1 MLILSNDDVEKLLLI
16 EECIAVL
23 QDAYRDVAAKRALS
37 RPRSDIY
44 MPASMPDANYIFKTM
59 EGAFPSGGVVALRL
73 NSDVIRWTPYAGNIR
88 KDKQPAANGK
98 WVGLVWLFSSA
109 TGEPLAIMPDG
120 VLQRTRVGASS
131 ALAAKYMAR
140 DDAEVYG
147 LLGAGWQAGAQLM
160 AMAAVRHL
168 HEVRVFSPSRERR
181 EAFAAE
187 WSTRLRLNVRA
198 VETPAEAVAG
208 AQIVG
213 AATNALGPVL
223 DPECL
228 EPGMFLTCV
237 KRGELSGALERC
249 HRVVV
254 HTRMGSPQNYLVGL
268 GERMVSSH
276 DPLELIVKLRAGM
289 PVEES
294 DIRRTASSPANI
306 ATEPELAELVAGH
319 VKGRDGPHEITAFVN
334 NIGLGIQFAA
344 LGSLVYRRAVEAR
357 VGREIPTDWFT
368 QDVHP

>member
-1 MLILSNDDVEKLLLI
+1 MLILSNDDVEKLLVMD
-16 EECIAVL
+16 ECLTVL
-23 QDAYRDVAAKRALS
+23 EDAYRDVAAKRALS

-44 MPASMPDANYIFKTM
+44 MPAATPDANYIFKTM
-59 EGAFPSGGVVALRL
+59 EGAFPSGGVVALRM
-73 NSDVIRWTPYAGNIR
+73 NSDVIRWTEYAGNIR

-98 WVGLVWLFSSA
+98 WVGLVWLFSTA
-109 TGEPLAIMPDG
+109 TGEPLVIMPDG

-131 ALAAKYMAR
+131 GLAARYMAR
-140 DDAEVYG
+140 EDAEIYG

-160 AMAAVRHL
+160 AMAAVRQIR
-168 HEVRVFSPSRERR
+168 EVRVFSPSRERR
-181 EAFAAE
+181 EAFAAD
-187 WSTRLRLNVRA
+187 WSKQLRLNVRA
-198 VETPAEAVAG
+198 AESPAEAVSG

-213 AATNALGPVL
+213 AATNSLGPVL
-223 DPECL
+223 EPELL
-228 EPGMFLTCV
+228 EQGMFLTCV
-237 KRGELSGALERC
+237 KRGELSGTLERC

-276 DPLELIVKLRAGM
+276 DPLELIVKLRAGL

-294 DIRRTASSPANI
+294 DILKTLASPANV
-306 ATEPELAELVAGH
+306 ASEPELAELVAGH
-319 VKGRDGPHEITAFVN
+319 VTGRDGPHEITAFVN

-344 LGSLVYRRAVEAR
+344 LGALVYRRALEAGL
-357 VGREIPTDWFT
+357 GREIPTDWFL